1 MGPPAEGRGIVRET
15 AKPRRDLVTGT
26 ALLAAARVDGRWGK
40 AALAAGVALSAA
52 CVAVFILTR
61 QPYAGI
67 TCFALLAAKAV
78 MLWMRD
84 R

>member
-1 MGPPAEGRGIVRET
+1 MGEGGWLR
-15 AKPRRDLVTGT
+15 
-26 ALLAAARVDGRWGK
+26 
-40 AALAAGVALSAA
+40 GVALSAA
-52 CVAVFILTR
+52 CMAVFILTR

>member
-1 MGPPAEGRGIVRET
+1 MICGLCE
-15 AKPRRDLVTGT
+15 
-26 ALLAAARVDGRWGK
+26 LAASRVDGRWGK

-67 TCFALLAAKAV
+67 TCFALLAVKAV